1 MSHPRSQ
8 NYERTI
14 SSRFLCTILR
24 VLRHEVSVRFPE
36 GLPWQR
42 SKIEICC
49 RGRKLNYTMFGEGK
63 DVQNRKGEKLNQ
75 KESGSKED
83 GRKKPLSVLPTAVS
97 AV

>member
-1 MSHPRSQ
+1 
-8 NYERTI
+8 
-14 SSRFLCTILR
+14 
-24 VLRHEVSVRFPE
+24 
-36 GLPWQR
+36 
-42 SKIEICC
+42 
-49 RGRKLNYTMFGEGK
+49 MFGEGK